1 MINNKKQF
9 KKIPKFKN
17 EDQEREFWT
26 KHDSSEYVDWSKAQK
41 NPSLPN
47 LKPSTRT
54 ISLRLPLSMLDQLKE
69 ISNKKDIPYQ
79 SYIKVI
85 LDEKIKQESVG
96 STNRL

>member
-69 ISNKKDIPYQ
+69 ISNKKI
-79 SYIKVI
+79 SH
-85 LDEKIKQESVG
+85 
-96 STNRL
+96 TNLISKLFQMKK